1 MHWFWRSP
9 NLRAR
14 RPERRRPATATPPR
28 DGAQVRAAP
37 ASSEQ
42 YLDPAVAGRRLRP
55 PSTEKSSE
63 GSTTRRIRQA
73 QREPPALLH
82 TALPSWG
89 ASRGG
94 EAVTWAA
101 PLRSFAQ
108 CADICCWPPAPPQR
122 VPSTG
127 HRCARL
133 HTPFGY
139 GARVSAPPP
148 SHTARLGLQ
157 RRLKRVLRRARYI
170 IYQTLCE
177 SPFARQPPRR
187 PRLPARSARCS
198 LPTQRAG
205 GGPTLHALVE
215 NLIFK
220 ESPKSLTDLRAGESV
235 APSSA
240 ATRVASRRRHAHRL
254 PRQPPGC
261 LNASAFE

>member
-133 HTPFGY
+133 HTPLSRRFRLRCSCECPATLSHCAPGP
-139 GARVSAPPP
+139 AAPAQACAPPCSLHHISDIVREPLRSAAPAPAPPP
-148 SHTARLGLQ
+148 GPLRSLLTSNSTRG
-157 RRLKRVLRRARYI
+157 RRSN
-170 IYQTLCE
+170 
-177 SPFARQPPRR
+177 SPR
-187 PRLPARSARCS
+187 PR
-198 LPTQRAG
+198 
-205 GGPTLHALVE
+205 
-215 NLIFK
+215 
-220 ESPKSLTDLRAGESV
+220 
-235 APSSA
+235 
-240 ATRVASRRRHAHRL
+240 
-254 PRQPPGC
+254 
-261 LNASAFE
+261 